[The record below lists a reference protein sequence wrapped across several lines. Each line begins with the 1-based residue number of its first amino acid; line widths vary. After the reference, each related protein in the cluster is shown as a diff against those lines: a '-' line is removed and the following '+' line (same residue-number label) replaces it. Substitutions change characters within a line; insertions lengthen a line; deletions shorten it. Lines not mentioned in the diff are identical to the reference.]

1 MQQEDDLRALAKIME
16 FGRAVS
22 IFLLV
27 VHVYVY
33 CYPSITA
40 WHLNLEVIDRILVN
54 FNDTT
59 GIFNCILWSKLLA
72 VLLLAVSCLG
82 THGVKGEKITWPKIY
97 AALVAGCAL
106 FFLNW
111 WLLELPLP
119 HMANT
124 AFYIFTLTAGYLAL
138 LMSGLWMSRLY
149 RHNLMEDVFNMEN
162 ESFMQE
168 TRLMENEYSV
178 NLPTRFYYKKRWNNG
193 FVNIVNIFRACM
205 VIGTPGS
212 GKSYAIVNS
221 YIRQLIAKGFAIYIY
236 DYKFDDLSTI
246 AYNSLLKNM
255 DKYEVKPRFYV
266 INFDDPRR
274 SHRCNPINPEFMT
287 DISDAYEASYT
298 IMLNLNRTWIEKQG
312 DFFVES
318 PIILLAAIIWYLK
331 IYKNGIY
338 CTFPHA
344 VELLNKP
351 YSDLFTILTSYP
363 ELENYLSPFMDAWKG
378 NAQDQL
384 QGQIASAKIP
394 LMRMISPQLYWVM
407 TGNDFSLDIN
417 NPKEPKLLCVGNNP
431 DRQNIYSA
439 ALGLYNSRIVK
450 LINKKKQLKCAV
462 IIDEL
467 PTIYFRGL
475 DNLIATARSNKVGV
489 LLGFQDFSQLTRD
502 YGEKESKVIQNT
514 VGNIFSGQVVGE
526 TAKTLSERYGKVLQQ
541 RQSVS
546 INRQDVSTSINT
558 QLDSLIPASKI
569 ANLSQGTFVGAVAD
583 NFDER
588 IEQKIFHA
596 EIVVDHTKISAEEK
610 AYQKIPVI
618 NDFKDR
624 NGNDIMMQQIQRNYD
639 QIKADAQAIINEEM
653 RRIKNDPEL
662 RKRLGLED
670 ERGKKPDKS

>member
-54 FNDTT
+54 FNNTT

-72 VLLLAVSCLG
+72 VLRLAVSCLG

-255 DKYEVKPRFYV
+255 DKYEIKPRFYV

-298 IMLNLNRTWIEKQG
+298 IMLNLNRTW
-312 DFFVES
+312 V
-318 PIILLAAIIWYLK
+318 
-331 IYKNGIY
+331 
-338 CTFPHA
+338 
-344 VELLNKP
+344 
-351 YSDLFTILTSYP
+351 
-363 ELENYLSPFMDAWKG
+363 
-378 NAQDQL
+378 
-384 QGQIASAKIP
+384 
-394 LMRMISPQLYWVM
+394 
-407 TGNDFSLDIN
+407 
-417 NPKEPKLLCVGNNP
+417 
-431 DRQNIYSA
+431 
-439 ALGLYNSRIVK
+439 
-450 LINKKKQLKCAV
+450 
-462 IIDEL
+462 
-467 PTIYFRGL
+467 
-475 DNLIATARSNKVGV
+475 
-489 LLGFQDFSQLTRD
+489 
-502 YGEKESKVIQNT
+502 
-514 VGNIFSGQVVGE
+514 
-526 TAKTLSERYGKVLQQ
+526 
-541 RQSVS
+541 
-546 INRQDVSTSINT
+546 
-558 QLDSLIPASKI
+558 
-569 ANLSQGTFVGAVAD
+569 
-583 NFDER
+583 
-588 IEQKIFHA
+588 
-596 EIVVDHTKISAEEK
+596 
-610 AYQKIPVI
+610 
-618 NDFKDR
+618 
-624 NGNDIMMQQIQRNYD
+624 
-639 QIKADAQAIINEEM
+639 
-653 RRIKNDPEL
+653 
-662 RKRLGLED
+662 
-670 ERGKKPDKS
+670 